1 MFFFLFFL
9 SPSIFTGQQ
18 TEVLSPR
25 ELRIEELRH
34 HMKIE
39 AAVMDG
45 AKNAIKLLQNGK
57 TQDKKALQEV
67 SKEWGMNSFECVCVR
82 GVVI

>member
-1 MFFFLFFL
+1 M
-9 SPSIFTGQQ
+9 
-18 TEVLSPR
+18 LSPR

-57 TQDKKALQEV
+57 NQDKKALQEV
-67 SKEWGMNSFECVCVR
+67 SVGKIIFCVFE
-82 GVVI
+82 